1 METCSSGIY
10 QIKNTINGR
19 VYVGSTN
26 NFKWREYSHNINLE
40 NKKHHSAKLQNAYNK
55 YGKDSFQFSILEYV
69 VNIGEL
75 LDREQYWID
84 ELNAFSKGYNMRP
97 RAESNC
103 GHKPS
108 AETRLKMSKARTGRI
123 VSQEER
129 QKKRDALKG
138 RPLTMETRQKLS
150 EAAKGRRHTEES
162 KRKMSEARKGRRA
175 SEESRQKMSEAQKGK
190 IISVEAR
197 QKMSAAKKGKKLSA
211 ETRQRMSEAHKG
223 KRLQSEVIEKIK
235 QSNIKT
241 KKANKK
247 AREDTFVV
255 MMATKLYWD
264 QKLAGLPSENV

>member
-1 METCSSGIY
+1 METCNSGIY
-10 QIKNTINGR
+10 QIKNTINGK

-97 RAESNC
+97 RAESNR

-108 AETRLKMSKARTGRI
+108 AETRLKMSKAQTGRI
-123 VSQEER
+123 VSQETR

-138 RPLTMETRQKLS
+138 RPLAIETRQKLS
-150 EAAKGRRHTEES
+150 EAAKGRKITEEA
-162 KRKMSEARKGRRA
+162 KRKMSEVRKGVSKSPEAIEKTRQAHIGAKR
-175 SEESRQKMSEAQKGK
+175 SLETRQKMSEA
-190 IISVEAR
+190 R
-197 QKMSAAKKGKKLSA
+197 KGKKLSA

-223 KRLQSEVIEKIK
+223 KRLAPEVIEKIK

-241 KKANKK
+241 KKTNKK
-247 AREDTFVV
+247 AREETFIM

-264 QKLAGLPSENV
+264 QKLARMQTQHV